1 MTRGSTMKKQLLIL
15 SLIALLA
22 GACGKDTTAPGQGS
36 VVDDEIYSGGVP
48 RDAIPALTD
57 PEFIEADEATYLSS
71 ADLVLGV
78 IIEGEPRAYPINI
91 MNYHEIVNDH
101 IQGRPVCVTYCP
113 LTGSGV
119 VFSSMLGGQ
128 AVEYGVS
135 GLLFRNNLIP
145 YDRTSSSLYSQMYVR
160 GIRGDYRDFDWQ
172 LYPSLRCTWEFWR
185 DHYPDTKVMSPN
197 TGYPR
202 DYTSNPY
209 GNYPVSYSTLF
220 PIRFSDNRYHPKH
233 LTLGVQFDGQ
243 AMAFPSTELF
253 SEKVV
258 NIDFADTPL
267 VIVYDPDG
275 QYLGVYS
282 RLVNGD
288 TLSFSLI
295 GNNSFNTTMTDDRT
309 GSVWSATG
317 LASDGSLAGEMLEQF
332 PFYTAYW
339 FAWHDFYPETEVY
352 TAPE

>member
-1 MTRGSTMKKQLLIL
+1 MRNQLLIIG
-15 SLIALLA
+15 LIGLFA
-22 GACGKDTTAPGQGS
+22 GACGDDSTAPRQGG
-36 VVDDEIYSGGVP
+36 VVDDEIFFGGVP
-48 RDAIPALTD
+48 RDGIPALND
-57 PEFIEADEATYLSS
+57 PVFIEANQAIFLSS

-78 IIEGEPRAYPINI
+78 VIEGEARAYPIDI

-101 IQGRPVCVTYCP
+101 FQGRPVCVTYCP

-119 VFSSMLGGQ
+119 AFASVLDGREVS
-128 AVEYGVS
+128 YGVS

-160 GIRGDYRDFDWQ
+160 GIKGDYRDFDWL
-172 LYPSLRCTWEFWR
+172 LYPSLRCTWGFWK
-185 DHYPDTKVMSPN
+185 DHYPNTKVMSLN

-209 GNYPVSYSTLF
+209 GNYPVTYSTLF
-220 PIRFSDNRYHPKH
+220 PVRFPDSRYHPKH
-233 LTLGVQFDGQ
+233 LTLGVQFDDQ
-243 AMAFPSTELF
+243 AMAFPSSELF
-253 SEKVV
+253 NEKVV
-258 NIDFADTPL
+258 NIDFAGMPL
-267 VIVYDPDG
+267 AIVYDANG
-275 QYLGVYS
+275 QYIGAYS

-295 GNNSFNTTMTDDRT
+295 RNNSSKTTMTDDQT
-309 GSVWSATG
+309 GSTWSATG
-317 LASDGSLAGEMLEQF
+317 LATDGSLAGEKLEQF

-352 TAPE
+352 TAAE